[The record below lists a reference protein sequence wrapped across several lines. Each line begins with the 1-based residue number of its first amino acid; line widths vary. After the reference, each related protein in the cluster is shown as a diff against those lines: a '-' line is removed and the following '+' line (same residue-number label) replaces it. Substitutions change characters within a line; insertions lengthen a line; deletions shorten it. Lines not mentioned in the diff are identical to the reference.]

1 MWQTGISSLTGTL
14 HVLRLVCTFA
24 ATSSAFQQQFQQ
36 QQQNSHRCLSDRSL
50 FLGVQCD
57 NSPPPAGAS
66 LDPPR
71 MKRMSVLSNSPLS
84 SSETMSPIET
94 SSNKDN
100 PILGNN
106 DDDCYE
112 VMTMP
117 TRGQLEGHAIF
128 GTLHGETMIEQYQIW
143 KRKQNSSTSATSS
156 DDDDDDESN
165 VVDVVIGL
173 VTFGSHLNGHP
184 TLVHGGILS
193 LIFDDICGFA
203 YEAVGVRHAVT
214 ANLNVDYR
222 APVPAGSQVRVA
234 VQLERREGR
243 KLFWKAQMKSLD
255 QQVLYAEATSLYII
269 PREAA
274 ATEAADA

>member
-1 MWQTGISSLTGTL
+1 MWQTGIFSRTGTL

-24 ATSSAFQQQFQQ
+24 ATSSAFQQFQQ
-36 QQQNSHRCLSDRSL
+36 QRQTSDRSL
-50 FLGVQCD
+50 FLRVQCD
-57 NSPPPAGAS
+57 DSPPPAGAS
-66 LDPPR
+66 LYPPR
-71 MKRMSVLSNSPLS
+71 MKRMSVLRNSPLS
-84 SSETMSPIET
+84 SSETMSPFET

-143 KRKQNSSTSATSS
+143 KRKQNSTTTATS
-156 DDDDDDESN
+156 DDNDDESN
-165 VVDVVIGL
+165 VVDVVIGQ

-184 TLVHGGILS
+184 SLVHGGILS

-243 KLFWKAQMKSLD
+243 KLFWKAQMTSMD

-274 ATEAADA
+274 ATEAAAA